1 MAFFPRNKSP
11 VPAADQIPTYPGFTP
26 HGKHPQIWQH
36 VRVALPA
43 VSTLHCSAW
52 VQTSFF
58 FFLGG
63 PENSTD
69 LKGSLAHDVAK
80 KKDLFINAVRTG
92 TYQGNTG
99 GPNRWH
105 DEYT

>member
-1 MAFFPRNKSP
+1 MAARTCG
-11 VPAADQIPTYPGFTP
+11 PASC
-26 HGKHPQIWQH
+26 QH
-36 VRVALPA
+36 TALLSLGPN
-43 VSTLHCSAW
+43 V
-52 VQTSFF
+52 FF